1 MNKWTLLRAQ
11 KSLKKSRTIAQAEKI
26 IIFNL
31 EKEQKLMCLGRATFS
46 EGEKDEEHWCDSQP

>member
-31 EKEQKLMCLGRATFS
+31 EKE
-46 EGEKDEEHWCDSQP
+46 